1 MTQRQLRI
9 DKFSF
14 VIEKDLTADPLS
26 AIEVWVFFN
35 SEPCCDANGHQYRFY
50 LPVGIKKETLD
61 DMCFAFTR
69 AVHCEQFATA
79 A

>member
-14 VIEKDLTADPLS
+14 EIEKDLTADPLS

-35 SEPCCDANGHQYRFY
+35 SDIASNLLQ
-50 LPVGIKKETLD
+50 LPDGMSACSPRHNL
-61 DMCFAFTR
+61 R
-69 AVHCEQFATA
+69 PWH
-79 A
+79 